1 MKSLAFWR
9 GPSEVRRPT
18 SLVPGHPEPGAGGS
32 RLRACFDLLHPLQSG
47 ATVLAALGFAL
58 LFRPRHPSRS
68 LGASLSATLTG
79 RRRTR
84 DVGRETWDFRR
95 RLLLLGAMVG
105 AQQVAISL
113 HNDWSDADLDR
124 ATKPW
129 RAVPGGVVPAGAVRA
144 AAWVLAA
151 VSLVLAV
158 PGGRRLVLL
167 DAAGTGAGF
176 VYNARLKR
184 TPWSWLPFALA
195 FPLIPLFG
203 ASALDAWPRRW
214 WTLFLVGA
222 PAVLAVH
229 LSDAIPD
236 LEGDARAG
244 AGGLARRLG
253 RDRATRLCLAALG
266 GSALAGIGLG
276 LARGDR
282 AALGG
287 AGAALLLTI
296 LAGVRPETQR
306 AAVPLGPAAVG
317 LGWVGAVA
325 RDQAPPGE

>member
-1 MKSLAFWR
+1 MTSQ
-9 GPSEVRRPT
+9 VRRPK
-18 SLVPGHPEPGAGGS
+18 SEAPGRPGPTGGGA
-32 RLRACFDLLHPLQSG
+32 RLRACLDLLHPLQSG

-58 LFRPRHPSRS
+58 LFRPRPLDS
-68 LGASLSATLTG
+68 
-79 RRRTR
+79 
-84 DVGRETWDFRR
+84 RR

-129 RAVPGGVVPAGAVRA
+129 RAVPSGVAPAGAVRA
-144 AAWVLAA
+144 AAWALAA

-203 ASALDAWPRRW
+203 AAALDAWPRRW

-222 PAVLAVH
+222 PAVLVVH

-253 RDRATRLCLAALG
+253 RDRATRLCLGALG
-266 GSALAGIGLG
+266 GSALVGIALG

-282 AALGG
+282 AALGW
-287 AGAALLLTI
+287 AGAALLLTS
-296 LAGVRPETQR
+296 LAGIRPGTQR
-306 AAVPLGPAAVG
+306 AAVPLGAAALG
-317 LGWVGAVA
+317 LGWVAAVA
-325 RDQAPPGE
+325 GDYPPPADAT